1 MTENI
6 RCPECDSV
14 MVIGISQKG
23 PNAGKFFHICTHYP
37 ECSGKIL
44 IRGEKDSDGILVLQ
58 EEKTEPSTPGADQPK
73 DKVEHKQ
80 PSDTKAKGKR
90 KFAYLGGAG
99 VIVIGI
105 FIVVIASIVI
115 LGDEDTN
122 DQDDTHNQEGTY
134 YQQGYSAGHTEGRV
148 NAICDCQYEKGLI
161 SLEEYEDCIPDNTSG
176 MSKPA
181 SYNEGHSEG
190 YIDGFAS
197 YSCN

>member
-1 MTENI
+1 M
-6 RCPECDSV
+6 
-14 MVIGISQKG
+14 Q
-23 PNAGKFFHICTHYP
+23 
-37 ECSGKIL
+37 
-44 IRGEKDSDGILVLQ
+44 IRGEKDSAGFVVLQ
-58 EEKTEPSTPGADQPK
+58 EEKTEPSTPCADQTEN
-73 DKVEHKQ
+73 KVEHKQ

-90 KFAYLGGAG
+90 KFSRLGCAG

-161 SLEEYEDCIPDNTSG
+161 D
-176 MSKPA
+176 
-181 SYNEGHSEG
+181 
-190 YIDGFAS
+190 
-197 YSCN
+197 